1 MQEIVCWLVLF
12 IFVSINAHF
21 LYIYKKKQKKK
32 QPKKKKNPWSCFY
45 YLLDIVNKT
54 CWHASQH
61 RPEFL
66 KCPVLVHKSS
76 HALFFIHY
84 REMCNIHASSCP

>member
-1 MQEIVCWLVLF
+1 MHISF
-12 IFVSINAHF
+12 I
-21 LYIYKKKQKKK
+21 KKKN
-32 QPKKKKNPWSCFY
+32 KKKKTPWSCFY
-45 YLLDIVNKT
+45 YLLDIVNKM

-66 KCPVLVHKSS
+66 KCPVFVHKSS

-84 REMCNIHASSCP
+84 RGCVISMLLFVLKLSPYFSKFLSFKNNPLV